1 MVKMYEKSIGFYVNS
16 FGIILYYVYKVMI
29 DFQLQTEVPICYI
42 VIKFVI
48 FSVYPS
54 GVSE

>member
-29 DFQLQTEVPICYI
+29 NFQLQTEVPICYI